1 MKIRSGFVSN
11 SSSSSFILY
20 GASMDNETFK
30 EYVLEKIKTA
40 GKISP
45 EEIDGLEEDDNIF
58 EFVEIFE
65 DMEDSGSLSVETGS
79 GYDDT
84 VYIGKDPRNF
94 EEDLTV
100 AQNKKAIQD
109 EFKKIFPNVDLGF
122 GWQEECWRD
131 G

>member
-30 EYVLEKIKTA
+30 EYVLEKIKAA

-94 EEDLTV
+94 EEDLTG

-109 EFKKIFPNVDLGF
+109 EFKKIFPSYQGKF
-122 GWQEECWRD
+122 GYFDECWRD

>member
-30 EYVLEKIKTA
+30 EYVLEKIKISE
-40 GKISP
+40 KFSP
-45 EEIDGLEEDDNIF
+45 EEIEEIEEEDQLY
-58 EFVEIFE
+58 ELVEIFT
-65 DMEDSGSLSVETGS
+65 DMEESGSLSVETGS

-100 AQNKKAIQD
+100 AQNKKSIQE
-109 EFKKIFPNVDLGF
+109 EFKKIFPGYQGKF
-122 GWQEECWRD
+122 GYFDECWRD